1 MVIFDSVILIFC
13 SFYFRINAMLLHIIA
28 GFFTY
33 KGALEMQLIKVL
45 LSAIHIVALGLFAL
59 KYLRF
64 DVKSTTSG
72 IAPDHKLDPLIS
84 STLASIDAELSG
96 DLPESPTFDRFV
108 LFLLDAWRWDFLFN
122 EKTDMKFLKE

>member
-1 MVIFDSVILIFC
+1 
-13 SFYFRINAMLLHIIA
+13 MLLHIIA